1 MKRLDEKDLK
11 ILAELQINSRQSC
24 RNIAKK
30 LKTTSVTVAKRIRA
44 LEKQGIIRGYS
55 VDIDYSK
62 LGYKTMAMIEVCVIG
77 NGIEK
82 IENDL
87 KNHPNILNI
96 LEVTG
101 QSDLILICRFDD
113 TEKLGKFVKE
123 RLVTHPAV
131 KRTNTRMIFNPQEI
145 RLNSFSGM
153 TRVS

>member
-1 MKRLDEKDLK
+1 
-11 ILAELQINSRQSC
+11 
-24 RNIAKK
+24 
-30 LKTTSVTVAKRIRA
+30 
-44 LEKQGIIRGYS
+44 